1 MNTQKTW
8 ILLVL
13 LVVLSMLAAQCG
25 APATEAPPPA
35 TEAPAPTTE
44 EAAPPTEEAAP
55 PEAKPIE
62 GKLKV
67 AFVYVAP
74 IGDLGWTWTHDEA
87 RLMLEEEF
95 GDKVETAYIENVPEG
110 PEAERVI
117 RDFAQKGYNLIFTT
131 SFGYMDPT
139 ITVAEEFPE
148 TWFIH
153 ISGYKT
159 ADNVSTVFGRMYQ
172 PRYLSGLIALATRRP
187 TMCPPCSG
195 ECTSHA
201 TCRV

>member
-1 MNTQKTW
+1 MNVKRTW
-8 ILLVL
+8 ILIVL

-35 TEAPAPTTE
+35 TEAPAPATEAPAPATEAPAATE

-74 IGDLGWTWTHDEA
+74 IGDLGWTYAHDEA

-95 GDKVETAYIENVPEG
+95 GDKVETRA
-110 PEAERVI
+110 
-117 RDFAQKGYNLIFTT
+117 TT
-131 SFGYMDPT
+131 
-139 ITVAEEFPE
+139 
-148 TWFIH
+148 
-153 ISGYKT
+153 
-159 ADNVSTVFGRMYQ
+159 
-172 PRYLSGLIALATRRP
+172 
-187 TMCPPCSG
+187 
-195 ECTSHA
+195 
-201 TCRV
+201 